1 MTMQILDR
9 YIGRSV
15 LWNTFISLTVL
26 LTLFTFFAFMDEV
39 GDIGKG
45 NYGTWQA
52 IQYVLLTVPKLAYQ
66 LFPVAAL
73 IGCTIGLGMLAS
85 NSELMVMR
93 AAGVS
98 LGRIVWS
105 VMKVGLLIVIVS
117 LLIGEGIAPVTEE
130 RAQMLRS
137 VAKSDKLDLGG
148 RSGFWARDGD
158 SFVNVRNFLPGKR
171 LGGVTIYTFDGE
183 RQLTRMLYAESAVY
197 QDGRW
202 MLENIISSEVSFEGV
217 TAQRIDTEP
226 WNTRLSPDLLSV
238 VTVRPNTL
246 SIKGLYDYVSYLRE
260 NGLDVAVYEQALWG
274 KIVAPLVT
282 GAMVFL
288 AIPFVFGPLRSVGI
302 GHRIL
307 VGTLVG
313 VGFHLL
319 NQMFGYLGLVAGIY
333 PALTA
338 VLPLALALGIGF
350 WLMRRIY

>member
-1 MTMQILDR
+1 MQILDR

-15 LWNTFISLTVL
+15 LWSTFITLTVL

-52 IQYVLLTVPKLAYQ
+52 VQYVLLTVPKLAYQ

-73 IGCTIGLGMLAS
+73 IGCTIGLGVLAS
-85 NSELMVMR
+85 NSELTVMR

-117 LLIGEGIAPVTEE
+117 LVIGEGIAPVAEE
-130 RAQMLRS
+130 RAQTLRS

-171 LGGVTIYTFDGE
+171 LGGVTLYTFDGE
-183 RQLTRMLYAESAVY
+183 QQLTRMLYAESAVY

-202 MLENIISSEVSFEGV
+202 MLENITSSEVSFEGV
-217 TAQRIDTEP
+217 TVQRIDTES

-238 VTVRPNTL
+238 VTVKPNTL
-246 SIKGLYDYVSYLRE
+246 SIMGLYDYVSYLRE
-260 NGLDVAVYEQALWG
+260 NGLDAAVYEQALWG
-274 KIVAPLVT
+274 KAVAPLVT
-282 GAMVFL
+282 GVMVFL
-288 AIPFVFGPLRSVGI
+288 AIPFVFGPLRSVSI

-313 VGFHLL
+313 IGFHLL
-319 NQMFGYLGLVAGIY
+319 NQMFGYLGLVVGIY

-338 VLPLALALGIGF
+338 VLPLVLALGTGF

>member
-1 MTMQILDR
+1 MQIIDR

-15 LWNTFISLTVL
+15 LWSSFIALLVL

-52 IQYVLLTVPKLAYQ
+52 LQYVLLTMPKLAYQ

-73 IGCTIGLGMLAS
+73 IGCTIGLGVLAS
-85 NSELMVMR
+85 NSELTVMR

-105 VMKVGLLIVIVS
+105 VMKVGLILVIVS
-117 LLIGEGIAPVTEE
+117 LVIGEGIAPAAEE
-130 RAQMLRS
+130 RAQTLRS
-137 VAKSDKLDLGG
+137 VAMSDKLDLGG
-148 RSGFWARDGD
+148 RNGFWARDGN
-158 SFVNVRNFLPGKR
+158 SYVNVRNFLPGNR

-183 RQLTRMLYAESAVY
+183 QQLTRMLSAKSAVFHE
-197 QDGRW
+197 GRW
-202 MLENIISSEVSFEGV
+202 MLENITSSEVSFDGV
-217 TAQRIDTEP
+217 TAQRIDSEP

-238 VTVRPNTL
+238 VTVKPNTL
-246 SIKGLYDYVSYLRE
+246 SIMGLYDYVSYLRE
-260 NGLDVAVYEQALWG
+260 NGLDATVYEQALWG

-288 AIPFVFGPLRSVGI
+288 AIPFVFGPLRSVSI

-313 VGFHLL
+313 IGFHLL
-319 NQMFGYLGLVAGIY
+319 NQMFGYIGLVVGIY
-333 PALTA
+333 PAMTA
-338 VLPLALALGIGF
+338 VLPLALALGTGF
-350 WLMRRIY
+350 WLLRRVY